1 MYNKLY
7 KFWLT
12 KWYIEKISKGFEIIY
27 PGDKYTVARKV
38 MKTALLLWSL
48 CVGSIVCL
56 ITMQPSLY
64 TSAVVILFIVIAHYE
79 LVNGIISSME
89 IRLLKQ
95 FEKFLSDVR
104 HSYYINRMVEESI
117 ADAMEYCGNEM
128 KIHALKIFNILNC
141 DNNDEDIIKYNDTIP
156 NKYLRMFLA
165 ISATLIEYGDQEIE
179 GQSLFLTNI
188 KILKNDIHIQLL
200 KLSDTKFR
208 FSGLVFITVLPVFFL
223 RTIKNWS
230 ISNLPELAEFYSG
243 FHGILLA
250 IGIYILTIIAY
261 VMLNQLKEVRNLTP
275 KDHFFLDK
283 ILSIPLIHS
292 LLENYI
298 VKKYGRIL
306 KLKELLKKSGEGIPI
321 KQFILK
327 RFLLGGLAF
336 MCSIVAL
343 VAIHIQSGSGYLRWI
358 EVIIALI
365 LAYLAY
371 CFPYWM
377 VLYRRKIAQMNMED
391 EIIQFQSIIMMVM
404 HMNRISVLN
413 ILEFMESFALI
424 FKETIQ
430 DCINDYNSG
439 DIKAL
444 EEMREKEVFEPF
456 KRLVDNLIICDQ
468 IGIEKAFDEIS
479 TDHLYYQDK
488 RKQENEMNLSK
499 KVVLGK
505 LIAYVPL
512 MITIGFYLITPFIKE
527 SLRQLLEYG
536 DEWNML

>member
-12 KWYIEKISKGFEIIY
+12 KWYVEKLSKGFEIIY
-27 PGDKYTVARKV
+27 PGDKYTVARKA

-48 CVGSIVCL
+48 CIGSIICL
-56 ITMQPSLY
+56 IIMQPTLY
-64 TSAVVILFIVIAHYE
+64 TGAVVVLFIVIAHYE

-104 HSYYINRMVEESI
+104 HNYYINHMVEEAI
-117 ADAMEYCGNEM
+117 ADAMEYSGYEM
-128 KIHALKIFNILNC
+128 RIHALKISDILSG
-141 DNNDEDIIKYNDTIP
+141 DNRDDEIIIYNDTVP

-165 ISATLIEYGDQEIE
+165 LSSTLIEYGDQEVE
-179 GQSLFLTNI
+179 GQSLFLNNI
-188 KILKNDIHIQLL
+188 KTLKNDIHIQLL

-223 RTIKNWS
+223 RTIKDWS
-230 ISNLPELAEFYSG
+230 ISNLPELTDFYSG
-243 FHGILLA
+243 STGIILA
-250 IGIYILTIIAY
+250 IGIYILTIISY
-261 VMLNQLKEVRNLTP
+261 IMLNQLKEVRALIP
-275 KDHFFLDK
+275 KDHFILDK
-283 ILSIPLIHS
+283 ILSFPLIQS
-292 LLENYI
+292 VLENYI
-298 VKKYGRIL
+298 AKRYGKML
-306 KLKELLKKSGEGIPI
+306 KTKELLKKSGESIPI
-321 KQFILK
+321 RQFILK
-327 RFLLGGLAF
+327 RFLLGVLVFVCSLVAF
-336 MCSIVAL
+336 
-343 VAIHIQSGSGYLRWI
+343 VAIHIQSGSGYLRWS

-365 LAYLAY
+365 LAYLAH

-377 VLYRRKIAQMNMED
+377 VLYRRKIMQMNMED

-430 DCINDYNSG
+430 DCVNDYNSG
-439 DIKAL
+439 DIQAL

-479 TDHLYYQDK
+479 TDRLYYQDK

-512 MITIGFYLITPFIKE
+512 MITIGLYLITPFIRE
-527 SLRQLLEYG
+527 SLRQLMEYG

>member
-1 MYNKLY
+1 
-7 KFWLT
+7 
-12 KWYIEKISKGFEIIY
+12 
-27 PGDKYTVARKV
+27 